1 MSQYIVQI
9 IFAVTGIIAL
19 SAAILNWDWFFNS
32 QQARSIAR
40 FGGRRHARIFY
51 GSLGVI
57 LLTMVII
64 FFIKH

>member
-9 IFAVTGIIAL
+9 IFAVTGIIAV

-32 QQARSIAR
+32 QQARAIAR
-40 FGGRRHARIFY
+40 FRGRGHARIFY

-57 LLTMVII
+57 LLAMVII
-64 FFIKH
+64 ISLKR